1 MKNYIRGDE
10 NTSVFF
16 EGGGEKNFQIFN
28 LFFGFCLSSQ
38 VSRATDFGG
47 WKYLLQSVPRISTL
61 KIGALKFTG
70 SWKRISQTQF
80 HLIAV

>member
-1 MKNYIRGDE
+1 MEMKIERIEMLFLEEWN
-10 NTSVFF
+10 V
-16 EGGGEKNFQIFN
+16 QI
-28 LFFGFCLSSQ
+28 LICYRHLSSQ
-38 VSRATDFGG
+38 VSSHGEFRG